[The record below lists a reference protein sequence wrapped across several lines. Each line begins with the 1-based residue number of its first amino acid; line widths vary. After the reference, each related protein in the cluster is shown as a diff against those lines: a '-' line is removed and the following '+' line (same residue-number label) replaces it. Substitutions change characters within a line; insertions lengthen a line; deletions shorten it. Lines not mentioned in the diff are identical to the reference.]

1 MVDCTGKEI
10 VVGVVVEISGA
21 WSKSD
26 NGYWLVESVW
36 TDNSC
41 HLKKLNGDMSL
52 SKREIGASRSW
63 PLECYH
69 NSYSVRHQINS
80 HNRAN
85 AKIQVLFPWVEPQKK
100 EKPKSNELRI
110 LKNGIR
116 KGETYCPCYFWKNND
131 GSVTV
136 TSKHYNTH
144 IPRELGD
151 VRNDSD
157 GMTDYFETDSC
168 RITSDNPYYS
178 VIMKKVFGE

>member
-1 MVDCTGKEI
+1 
-10 VVGVVVEISGA
+10 
-21 WSKSD
+21 
-26 NGYWLVESVW
+26 
-36 TDNSC
+36 
-41 HLKKLNGDMSL
+41 MSL
-52 SKREIGASRSW
+52 SKRGLGSSNSW
-63 PLECYH
+63 PLHSYH
-69 NSYSVRHQINS
+69 NDGFKRNQINS
-80 HNRAN
+80 HNQAN

-157 GMTDYFETDSC
+157 SMTDYFEKDSC
-168 RITSDNPYYS
+168 RITSDNPYHS